1 MHHDRQVT
9 GGVDTHGEVHVAA
22 VVDATGRVLG
32 ASSFAATAAGY
43 RGLLRWLRRYGRVV
57 RVGVEG
63 TGSYGAGLARYL
75 SGEGVTVTE
84 VNRPDRQRRR
94 RHGKSDVVDAEAA
107 ARAALN
113 GDAAGTPRAAGGPVE
128 SVRVLRLARRSA
140 IKART
145 QAANQI
151 RDLIVTAPDQLRSR
165 LRNLDTDQRVAVCAR
180 FRTGDITDPAEATK
194 FALRALARRHRQ
206 LSAEIDELD
215 AQLAALCAAITPA
228 LLAAHGV
235 GPEVAATLL
244 VTAGD
249 NPKRMGSEAAFAALC
264 GASPVEA
271 SSGKVTRHRLNSGG
285 DRQANNALWRIVVV
299 RMSSDARTQTY
310 VARRTLE
317 GKSKRRSSAASSATS
332 PARCSASSP
341 TPRPSPSE
349 PTCEPHAST
358 AASHSLPPPKRSAP
372 GPCASPRSNAASPT
386 TPNSPAATKPGSDP
400 TKPLDKLRPIGA
412 SVTMRGSVVEG

>member
-194 FALRALARRHRQ
+194 FALRTLARRHRQ

-215 AQLAALCAAITPA
+215 AQLAALCAAINPA

-317 GKSKRRSSAASSATS
+317 GKSKKEIIRCLKRHVAREMFRLLTNPATIPLGADLRAARLNSGLTLAAAAEALGTWPMRLSEIERGLAHNAELARRYQTWLGPNQAT
-332 PARCSASSP
+332 
-341 TPRPSPSE
+341 
-349 PTCEPHAST
+349 
-358 AASHSLPPPKRSAP
+358 
-372 GPCASPRSNAASPT
+372 
-386 TPNSPAATKPGSDP
+386 
-400 TKPLDKLRPIGA
+400 
-412 SVTMRGSVVEG
+412 

>member
-1 MHHDRQVT
+1 MADHDRQVT

-22 VVDATGRVLG
+22 VIDATGRIL
-32 ASSFAATAAGY
+32 ATSSFAATPAGY
-43 RGLLRWLRRYGRVV
+43 RGLLRWLRRHGHVV

-63 TGSYGAGLARYL
+63 TGSYGVGLARYL
-75 SGEGVTVTE
+75 IGEGVTVVE

-94 RHGKSDVVDAEAA
+94 RHGKSDTVDAEAA

-113 GDAAGTPRAAGGPVE
+113 GDAAGTPRAGDGPVE
-128 SVRVLRLARRSA
+128 SVRVLRIARRSA
-140 IKART
+140 VKART

-165 LRNLDTDQRVAVCAR
+165 LRNLGTDQRVAVCSR
-180 FRTGDITDPAEATK
+180 LRTADTTDPAQATK
-194 FALRALARRHRQ
+194 LALRTLARRHHQ

-215 AQLAALCAAITPA
+215 GQLAALCAAINPA

-244 VTAGD
+244 VTAGA
-249 NPKRMGSEAAFAALC
+249 NPNRMGSEAAFAALC

-285 DRQANNALWRIVVV
+285 DRQANNALWRIVLV
-299 RMSSDARTQTY
+299 RMSSDARTQAY

-317 GKSKRRSSAASSATS
+317 GKSKREIIRCLKRHVAREMFRLLTHPAIVPHGADLRAARQNNGLTL
-332 PARCSASSP
+332 
-341 TPRPSPSE
+341 
-349 PTCEPHAST
+349 T
-358 AASHSLPPPKRSAP
+358 AAAQALGTWPIRLSEIERGLTHNTELAHRYQHWL
-372 GPCASPRSNAASPT
+372 GPHQAA
-386 TPNSPAATKPGSDP
+386 
-400 TKPLDKLRPIGA
+400 
-412 SVTMRGSVVEG
+412 

>member
-1 MHHDRQVT
+1 MHDHHRQVT

-22 VVDATGRVLG
+22 VIDATGRIL
-32 ASSFAATAAGY
+32 ATSPFAATPVGY
-43 RGLLRWLRRYGRVV
+43 RGLLRWLRRHGHVAA
-57 RVGVEG
+57 VGVEG

-75 SGEGVTVTE
+75 TSEGVTVAE

-94 RHGKSDVVDAEAA
+94 RHGKSDTVDAEAA

-113 GDAAGTPRAAGGPVE
+113 GDAAGTPRSGGGPVE

-140 IKART
+140 VKART
-145 QAANQI
+145 QTANQI

-165 LRNLDTDQRVAVCAR
+165 LRSLDTDQRVASCSR
-180 FRTGDITDPAEATK
+180 FRTGDVTDPGEATK
-194 FALRALARRHRQ
+194 LALRTLARRHQQ

-215 AQLAALCAAITPA
+215 AQLAALCAAINPA
-228 LLAAHGV
+228 LLAARGV

-271 SSGKVTRHRLNSGG
+271 SSGKVTRYRLNTGG
-285 DRQANNALWRIVVV
+285 DRQANNALWRIVLV
-299 RMSSDARTQTY
+299 RMASDARTQTY

-317 GKSKRRSSAASSATS
+317 GKSKREIIRCLKRHVAREMFRLLTRPATVPLGADLRAARLHSGLTLTVAAEALSTWPTRLSEIERGLAHNAEL
-332 PARCSASSP
+332 AR
-341 TPRPSPSE
+341 RYE
-349 PTCEPHAST
+349 
-358 AASHSLPPPKRSAP
+358 LW
-372 GPCASPRSNAASPT
+372 
-386 TPNSPAATKPGSDP
+386 
-400 TKPLDKLRPIGA
+400 LRPDQA
-412 SVTMRGSVVEG
+412 A

>member
-1 MHHDRQVT
+1 MHDHEREVT

-22 VVDATGRVLG
+22 AVDATGRILG
-32 ASSFAATAAGY
+32 TESFPAGAAGY
-43 RGLLRWLRRYGRVV
+43 RCLLRWLGGHGQLT

-75 SGEGVTVTE
+75 LSEGIEVVE

-94 RHGKSDVVDAEAA
+94 RLGKSDTVDAEAA

-113 GDAAGTPRAAGGPVE
+113 GDATGAAKSGGGPVE

-165 LRNLDTDQRVAVCAR
+165 LRQLDTCQRVAVCAR
-180 FRTGDITDPAEATK
+180 FRNGDASDPGEATK
-194 FALRALARRHRQ
+194 IALRTLARRHQ
-206 LSAEIDELD
+206 DLSAEIDELD
-215 AQLAALCAAITPA
+215 TQLAQLCAAINPA
-228 LLAAHGV
+228 LLAARGV

-244 VTAGD
+244 VAAGD
-249 NPKRMGSEAAFAALC
+249 NPHRMNSEAAFAALC

-285 DRQANNALWRIVVV
+285 DRQANNALWRIALV
-299 RMSSDARTQTY
+299 RMSTEPRTQAY

-317 GKSKRRSSAASSATS
+317 GKSKREIIRCLKRHIAREIFRLLTNPTAVPSGAQLRTARLRSGITLAVAADALDTSKDRISRLERGIHHDAEFATRYQLWLD
-332 PARCSASSP
+332 A
-341 TPRPSPSE
+341 
-349 PTCEPHAST
+349 
-358 AASHSLPPPKRSAP
+358 K
-372 GPCASPRSNAASPT
+372 
-386 TPNSPAATKPGSDP
+386 PAA
-400 TKPLDKLRPIGA
+400 
-412 SVTMRGSVVEG
+412 